1 MSHDSCH
8 VAVIG
13 AGPYG
18 LAAVAQLRRRGVDV
32 RALGDPMSFWRT
44 MPAGMLLRS
53 NRGATNMIE
62 LHGEHSLATFERE
75 TGASMGDPVPL
86 ERFVAYGEW
95 VQARVAPDVERR
107 RAATIAKQNGE
118 FVIDTDDGGR
128 LRARRVVVAGGI
140 EPFPRRPQTFAG
152 LPRELASHTADHASL
167 GTFGDARMIVVGGG
181 QSALESAAL
190 LAEQGASVEVLVRA
204 SSLVWLRGGKKLLGR
219 RLGPILYA
227 PTDVGPLW
235 YSRLVS
241 VPDLFRR
248 LPRAAQD
255 PIAARC
261 IRPAAAPWLGP
272 RLAPLQLT
280 YGRSVAA
287 AVPAGAGV
295 ELRLDD
301 GSTRSADHVL
311 LGTGYDVDIT
321 RYDFLPERLAN
332 GIRRAGGFPVLGR
345 GLESSVAGLHFLGA
359 PAAWSYGPT
368 MRFVSGSWFA
378 ARAMAERVAEADRT
392 SSRSR
397 SLAGTRVGIE
407 SVRPGGARRASS

>member
-75 TGASMGDPVPL
+75 SGTPMGNPVTL

-107 RAATIAKQNGE
+107 RATAISKQNGE
-118 FVIDTDDGGR
+118 FVIDTDDGGQ
-128 LRARRVVVAGGI
+128 LHAHRVVVAGGI

-152 LPRELASHTADHASL
+152 LPGELASHTADHANL
-167 GTFGDARMIVVGGG
+167 GSFGAVRMIVVGGG
-181 QSALESAAL
+181 QSALESGAL

-219 RLGPILYA
+219 RLGPIVYA

-241 VPDLFRR
+241 IPDLFRR

-272 RLAPLQLT
+272 RLAPLRLT
-280 YGRSVAA
+280 YGRSVVAA
-287 AVPAGAGV
+287 EPAGAGV

-301 GSTRSADHVL
+301 GSTRNADHVL

-321 RYDFLPERLAN
+321 RYDFLPERLTD

-359 PAAWSYGPT
+359 PAAWSFGPT

-378 ARAMAERVAEADRT
+378 AKAMADHVAQADRT
-392 SSRSR
+392 RSRSR
-397 SLAGTRVGIE
+397 PAVGARIGAE
-407 SVRPGGARRASS
+407 SVRADAAGKPSS